1 MGQFNAKAIPG
12 QVMTGNAVMIMAGL
26 QEVGYGQAAA
36 FNVGF
41 HNRIQHGIFSQKPQ
55 EIQSQK
61 FTPTVTLSMFALSSV
76 GVSVLNFPS
85 SLLDVFATSTI
96 NMVIMDARGLPIYIF
111 EGCYVEE
118 FDLNIQVNRPVV
130 QRIQFFAM
138 DVLDDL
144 GMSVLVG
151 DPYVAA
157 AEQAAAIV
165 GLVNKNAGVGII

>member
-1 MGQFNAKAIPG
+1 
-12 QVMTGNAVMIMAGL
+12 VV
-26 QEVGYGQAAA
+26 
-36 FNVGF
+36 
-41 HNRIQHGIFSQKPQ
+41 
-55 EIQSQK
+55 
-61 FTPTVTLSMFALSSV
+61 
-76 GVSVLNFPS
+76 
-85 SLLDVFATSTI
+85 
-96 NMVIMDARGLPIYIF
+96 MDARGLPIYIF

-118 FDLNIQVNRPVV
+118 FDFNIQVNRPVV

-165 GLVNKNAGVGII
+165 GRINKNAGTGII